1 MALNETFRDADH
13 LSLPVPSGVKSGD
26 PVAVGAIVGVAQTH
40 RGGGGNATDH
50 ATVWTKGAFDL
61 PVTGAVENVGA
72 PVYIADGALTA
83 TAPATDPVIF
93 GYALATQAADG
104 TITVKIAQV

>member
-13 LSLPVPSGVKSGD
+13 LSLPVPAGTASGAAVK
-26 PVAVGAIVGVAQTH
+26 VGSLMGVAQTN

-61 PVTGAVENVGA
+61 PVVGAVAAVGD
-72 PVYIADGALTA
+72 PVYIYADGSLNAAQTA
-83 TAPATDPVIF
+83 AEPVF

>member
-1 MALNETFRDADH
+1 MALNEVFRDANH
-13 LSLPVPSGVKSGD
+13 LSLPVPAGVTSGS
-26 PVAVGAIVGVAQTH
+26 PVLVGSIPGVAQTN

-61 PVTGAVENVGA
+61 PVTGAVENVGD
-72 PVYIADGALTA
+72 PVYIDAGALTA
-83 TAPATDPVIF
+83 TAPATDPVVF

-104 TITVKIAQV
+104 TIAVKIAQV